1 MAKDK
6 HVKMAGKT
14 NSPVLKFLSEN
25 LGILAALIVI
35 SAIVAILSP
44 VFLSVDNVLSVG
56 RQIST
61 NAVLTLG
68 MALVIIVGGIDLSV
82 GAVVALTGTLCVGFI
97 NQGMPVVLS
106 VLVCVT
112 IGVLVGFINGIIIS
126 KTGMAPFIVT
136 MSTMNI
142 TRGIAYLYSGG
153 LPLRCTRDDFAVL
166 GTGYLGPVPLPI
178 IYLMILI
185 FIIWLLLSRTKFG
198 TYVYAIGGNREAAK
212 FSGIPTVKVEVV
224 VYTLSGFLSAF
235 AGVVLAARMFSG
247 QPSVQQGA
255 ELDAIAAC
263 VLGGV
268 SMTGG
273 MGKIGGTMIGALI
286 IGIISNGLNL
296 LNVNSFVSNIV
307 KGIIVLIAVYI
318 DILKKKKLMK
328 G

>member
-1 MAKDK
+1 MSKENR
-6 HVKMAGKT
+6 VKIAERT
-14 NSPVLKFLSEN
+14 DNPFLKFFGEN
-25 LGILAALIVI
+25 FGILAALVVI
-35 SAIVAILSP
+35 SIIVAILSP
-44 VFLSVDNVLSVG
+44 VFLSVDNALSVG

-68 MALVIIVGGIDLSV
+68 MALVIIIGGIDLSV
-82 GAVVALTGTLCVGFI
+82 GAVVALSGTLCVGFI
-97 NQGMPVVLS
+97 NKGTPVWFAVILCIAVGMF
-106 VLVCVT
+106 
-112 IGVLVGFINGIIIS
+112 VGLINGVIIA

-142 TRGIAYLYSGG
+142 SRGVAYLYSGG
-153 LPLRCTRDDFAVL
+153 LPLRCAKDEFAVL

-178 IYLMILI
+178 IYLLILI
-185 FIIWLLLSRTKFG
+185 LAIWLLLARAKFG
-198 TYVYAIGGNREAAK
+198 AYVYAIGGNREAAK
-212 FSGIPTVKVEVV
+212 FSGISIVKVEVI
-224 VYTLSGFLSAF
+224 VYTLSGLLSGF
-235 AGVVLAARMFSG
+235 AGVVLASRMFSG

-286 IGIISNGLNL
+286 IGVISNGLNL

-307 KGIIVLIAVYI
+307 KGVIVLIAVYI
-318 DILKKKKLMK
+318 DIMKKKKLMK